1 MLDNIRNGT
10 AVSASKKEACLLA
23 AETLLNKG
31 YEPAFVAGL
40 LGNIVAE
47 GDIGLFEW
55 YNTGQDYHLN
65 LNGYL
70 QEYYN
75 TTYNEMFHG
84 KYIYEMD
91 LNKVYEIVTNLKN
104 MNWRVSQAQ
113 ANRWSGGIG
122 NRIFTGVGCVGWSE
136 SRLYTMIELYR
147 EVCNNRSTITEEEVK
162 KAEALMMVRELSG
175 GYAGVYNNWKSVN
188 VSSLDSQAAAI
199 DAAAKICDNYEKPD
213 FDETQKPNT
222 REVRLELA
230 PKIYLEMIK

>member
-1 MLDNIRNGT
+1 MTATTKVNNTVQKMLDNIRNGT

-47 GDIGLFEW
+47 GDIGLFEL

-104 MNWRVSQAQ
+104 MNWRVSQEQ
-113 ANRWSGGIG
+113 ANRWSGGVG
-122 NRIFTGVGCVGWSE
+122 NRIFTGGWLC
-136 SRLYTMIELYR
+136 R
-147 EVCNNRSTITEEEVK
+147 
-162 KAEALMMVRELSG
+162 MVRKSL
-175 GYAGVYNNWKSVN
+175 VYDDRVIQRS
-188 VSSLDSQAAAI
+188 
-199 DAAAKICDNYEKPD
+199 
-213 FDETQKPNT
+213 
-222 REVRLELA
+222 
-230 PKIYLEMIK
+230 M